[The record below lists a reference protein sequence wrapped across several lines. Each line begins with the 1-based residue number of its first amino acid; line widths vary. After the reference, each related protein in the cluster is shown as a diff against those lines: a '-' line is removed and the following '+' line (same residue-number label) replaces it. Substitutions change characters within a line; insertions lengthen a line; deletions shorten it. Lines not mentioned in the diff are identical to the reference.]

1 MRIVNWLL
9 AVAVATLVGSVAIAA
24 QDNGEDTGSSI
35 GGPQEPP
42 CDLPGP
48 PARGRATTGHPM
60 PSTASP
66 KGKIS
71 DIMNSMMV
79 PSSNTVWNA
88 VGVSTDATGVHE
100 SRPETDEEWN
110 KVFHAAV
117 QLAEV
122 SNLLLVPGRERC
134 VGGAI
139 PPQYR
144 VDFGRKAREMQE
156 AANIAIIAAR
166 KHDADGLAE
175 AGERIDVACDAC
187 HEKYQIA
194 KGDPENWKK
203 VLGTYTLTPD
213 ERAAAAQAKSAPI
226 KPIVSASTEN

>member
-9 AVAVATLVGSVAIAA
+9 AVAIAIFVGSIALA
-24 QDNGEDTGSSI
+24 GQDKGEDTGSSI

-42 CDLPGP
+42 CDLPWV
-48 PARGRATTGHPM
+48 PARGRATAERPM

-117 QLAEV
+117 ELAEAP
-122 SNLLLVPGRERC
+122 NLLLVPGRERC

-139 PPQYR
+139 PSQYR
-144 VDFGRKAREMQE
+144 ADFGQKAREMQE

-166 KHDADGLAE
+166 KHDVDGLSE

-203 VLGTYTLTPD
+203 VLGTYRLTP
-213 ERAAAAQAKSAPI
+213 EEQAAAVKAKAAPI
-226 KPIVSASTEN
+226 KPIVGVAAEN